1 MRSSAQDASTK
12 REERQGDTMGYHG
25 NRLEEQTKG
34 DVKIL
39 RRQQDV
45 KDTHVKCGPRIM
57 VRVSARQD
65 VLAWT

>member
-1 MRSSAQDASTK
+1 
-12 REERQGDTMGYHG
+12 MGYHG